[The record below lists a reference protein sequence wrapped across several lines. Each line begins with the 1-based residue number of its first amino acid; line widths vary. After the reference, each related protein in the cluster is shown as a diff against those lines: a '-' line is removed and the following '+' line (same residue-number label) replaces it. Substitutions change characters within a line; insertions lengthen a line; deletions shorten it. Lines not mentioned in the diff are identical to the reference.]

1 MKRTEILITLKN
13 TDPSKLD
20 YGNCDSG
27 MPSIGDTFDAAG
39 AVCDTEFFFEE
50 IDPDADPRIGVN
62 AATYDI
68 ATDADESAL
77 IERVRNA
84 VFEGFEVVEVTSR
97 PVTPPKTLDAATMRS
112 IVAHDP
118 EMKRF
123 VPVTDHAKRG
133 EVMDGLMD
141 SILAAAHADDEP
153 ENFLQALQE
162 RIEMV
167 PGAFVSFASYDMSFI
182 KSAPADLVGDLT
194 PEDLQAT
201 LVESANRFD
210 LNSDDEDYIRSVME
224 EEVEE
229 RHALKSMDDEDENE
243 GNNDDD

>member
-39 AVCDTEFFFEE
+39 AVCDTEFFVEE
-50 IDPDADPRIGVN
+50 IDPDTEPRIGVKT
-62 AATYDI
+62 ATYDV
-68 ATDADESAL
+68 ATDADEAAL

-112 IVAHDP
+112 IVMNDP

-133 EVMDGLMD
+133 EVIESLMRT
-141 SILAAAHADDEP
+141 IRAAAHADAEP
-153 ENFLQALQE
+153 QNFLQALQG
-162 RIEMV
+162 RIEMI
-167 PGAFVSFASYDMSFI
+167 PGAFVSFASYDMSLI
-182 KSAPADLVGDLT
+182 KSAPGDFVGDLT
-194 PEDLQAT
+194 PEDLQEA
-201 LVESANRFD
+201 LLESANRFD
-210 LNSDDEDYIRSVME
+210 LNPEDEDYIRSLMD
-224 EEVEE
+224 EEVDE
-229 RHALKSMDDEDENE
+229 RNAMKSMDDEND
-243 GNNDDD
+243 GNDDQE